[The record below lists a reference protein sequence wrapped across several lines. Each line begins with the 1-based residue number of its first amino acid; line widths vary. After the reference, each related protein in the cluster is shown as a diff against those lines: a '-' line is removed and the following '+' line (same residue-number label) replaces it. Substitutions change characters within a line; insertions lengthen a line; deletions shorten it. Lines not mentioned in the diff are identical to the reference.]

1 MYTDSFLMF
10 ITTYKGCNAE
20 ELRNN
25 DDKPRW
31 FNTGWEFC
39 EKYVSSVSFY
49 VYIYTYIHFHAY
61 LVWKK
66 KKKKKRINF
75 VRFNKSHTCL
85 KNSSCSDVIYE
96 NYPCPL
102 LFDVITMSEQ
112 VVDLA

>member
-1 MYTDSFLMF
+1 MF

-49 VYIYTYIHFHAY
+49 VYIYIYIYTLSCIFKR

-75 VRFNKSHTCL
+75 VRFNKSQICL
-85 KNSSCSDVIYE
+85 KNSSC
-96 NYPCPL
+96 
-102 LFDVITMSEQ
+102 FGM
-112 VVDLA
+112 